1 MADLLKI
8 GLVIAAIVVLVR
20 LKVALSITLA
30 ASAAALGLL
39 YRLPPVEIGD
49 GILRAVLDA
58 ENFKLVVALQL
69 VLVFSA
75 VLKETGGIG
84 RAIAALSRIFGDARP
99 TLAFIPAVVGLLP
112 VVGGAMLSAPLVA
125 EAADELA
132 LSPERRTFLNYWFR
146 HVWEYTVPTYAAVF
160 LTAGIL
166 GIPVVD
172 LVVANLPLSAAAILA
187 GVLFGFRGVRRTAA
201 PEGRPGVR
209 ALGRLAGDVLL
220 NLLPFL
226 LVVLLTLACDIH
238 LAYSLALV
246 TAGTALVWRLRPA
259 ALARLARRHLS
270 LDLAALIW
278 AIMIFKEILLATAAM
293 DRIAAQLSALGM
305 PPLALVVLLPALI
318 AFITGYTTAFVG
330 LSFPVLLPLI
340 PAGPLAP
347 YYAMLA
353 LASGI
358 CAHMLSP
365 MHACLVMTL
374 QYYGAR
380 LAPTYRLLLP
390 PAATVFLTAVG
401 VFAAAQWLAG

>member
-20 LKVALSITLA
+20 LKVALSITLF

-39 YRLPPVEIGD
+39 YGLPLAGIG
-49 GILRAVLDA
+49 GGALRALLNA
-58 ENFKLVVALQL
+58 ENLKLVAALQL
-69 VLVFSA
+69 VLLFSA
-75 VLKETGGIG
+75 VLKETRCIG

-99 TLAFIPAVVGLLP
+99 TVAFIPAVVGLLP

-146 HVWEYTVPTYAAVF
+146 HVWEYTVPTFSAVF

-166 GIPVVD
+166 GISIVD
-172 LVVANLPLSAAAILA
+172 LVAANLPLSAAAILA
-187 GVLFGFRGVRRTAA
+187 GVVFGFRGVRPAAA
-201 PEGRPGVR
+201 PTEHLGVTAR
-209 ALGRLAGDVLL
+209 GRLVFDVLL
-220 NLLPFL
+220 NLLPFM
-226 LVVLLTLACDIH
+226 LVVLLTLVGGIH
-238 LAYSLALV
+238 LAYGLALV
-246 TAGTALVWRLRPA
+246 TAGTAVAYRLNPA
-259 ALARLARRHLS
+259 TLARLARQHLS

-278 AIMIFKEILLATAAM
+278 AIMVFKEILVATAAM
-293 DRIAAQLSALGM
+293 DRIAAQLAALGM
-305 PPLALVVLLPALI
+305 PPVALVVVLPALI

-340 PAGPLAP
+340 PPGPLAP

-353 LASGI
+353 LASGV

-374 QYYGAR
+374 EYYQAR
-380 LAPTYRLLLP
+380 LAATYRLLLA
-390 PAATVFLTAVG
+390 PAAAVLLTAAG
-401 VFAAAQWLAG
+401 VFAAAHWLAG